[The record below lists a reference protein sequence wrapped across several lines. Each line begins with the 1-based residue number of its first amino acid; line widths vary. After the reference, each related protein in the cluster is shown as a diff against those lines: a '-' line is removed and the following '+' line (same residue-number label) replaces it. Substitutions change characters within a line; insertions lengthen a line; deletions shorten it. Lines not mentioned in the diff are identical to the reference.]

1 MLTHFHILMCGSV
14 SLLER
19 RHLQEWAPP
28 VTPFCLVL
36 EGGHP
41 QHRRV
46 CGGARSPKLPAFR
59 LPPPGTSVTVPTTSK
74 GSLSVRSW
82 YDLRRRHPPTHHAPW
97 TSSTSVSY
105 PRGVLFKSCSSMAAS
120 CLVLNSAMPWKQRM
134 WPPCFYRWVCPT
146 SSTAWSGSS
155 VPSWVSVD
163 NQQCCHEPWSGTC
176 DEPSW
181 PAPFCLWLWRIPGS
195 ASHWS
200 MEWSLHIP
208 VRTKATFYFRFG
220 FRWEIKWLR
229 YGDYLSC
236 INSKTAALCQF
247 CWTLFTT
254 WQYLHSSSLLPRR
267 GFAWSVFGAEWTRH
281 RGCAGWHG
289 IKSQV
294 GNYPDCVRGGSDGLQ
309 RWLSWQS
316 EPRVHDGCVQP
327 RGPGPGTEHPR
338 STGRQDSLW
347 IIKGYFVVAEYS
359 QQLLSNTAKKN
370 WSIIDNDQL
379 MAL

>member
-1 MLTHFHILMCGSV
+1 MLTHFHILGSV

-19 RHLQEWAPP
+19 CHLQGWAPP

-97 TSSTSVSY
+97 TSSTSVSF

-120 CLVLNSAMPWKQRM
+120 CLVLNSAMPWKQHM

-155 VPSWVSVD
+155 VPSWVSGD
-163 NQQCCHEPWSGTC
+163 NQQCCHEPWSGIC

-181 PAPFCLWLWRIPGS
+181 AAPFCFCFEGFLVQPLIG
-195 ASHWS
+195 AWS
-200 MEWSLHIP
+200 DRCTS
-208 VRTKATFYFRFG
+208 RFG
-220 FRWEIKWLR
+220 RRRPFIF
-229 YGDYLSC
+229 
-236 INSKTAALCQF
+236 ALA
-247 CWTLFTT
+247 LGEK
-254 WQYLHSSSLLPRR
+254 LN
-267 GFAWSVFGAEWTRH
+267 
-281 RGCAGWHG
+281 GWDMG
-289 IKSQV
+289 I
-294 GNYPDCVRGGSDGLQ
+294 
-309 RWLSWQS
+309 
-316 EPRVHDGCVQP
+316 
-327 RGPGPGTEHPR
+327 
-338 STGRQDSLW
+338 
-347 IIKGYFVVAEYS
+347 I
-359 QQLLSNTAKKN
+359 
-370 WSIIDNDQL
+370 
-379 MAL
+379 